1 MKKKLT
7 VLGILLLSI
16 SLLLAAEE
24 NQIKK
29 SLSFIIKGGWGT
41 ARIGDI
47 NAYYKSRCADEIFN
61 IPENEGNKVPQLSSG
76 FASVEVEGQYA
87 LSDHFSLGL
96 AIGSPIIKSDKAI
109 WYINL
114 GGSTQPVVMEPKV
127 TVYIPIK
134 FNLYYHIPLSSRFQL
149 LIGGGVGIYPA
160 KLSFIPS
167 EIIYG
172 DVNTFSHFPLGIQGV
187 CRIDTSLTKKISLI
201 LEGEWRLAKLTDF
214 KGEEIL
220 GNFINKGTLWYCKE
234 LYLGSNTWWDEL
246 DISKSA
252 PQYDPLGQVLYKDQ
266 RKAIFDLSGFS
277 LRTGISLSF

>member
-96 AIGSPIIKSDKAI
+96 ALGSPIIKSDKAI
-109 WYINL
+109 WHINFN
-114 GGSTQPVVMEPKV
+114 GSIQPMVLEPKV
-127 TVYIPIK
+127 TVYVPIK
-134 FNLYYHIPLSSRFQL
+134 INLYYRLPLSTRWQW
-149 LIGGGVGIYPA
+149 LIGGGAGVYLTQISSP
-160 KLSFIPS
+160 FN
-167 EIIYG
+167 
-172 DVNTFSHFPLGIQGV
+172 VFSHFPFGLQAVSGMEINLSRV
-187 CRIDTSLTKKISLI
+187 LSLI
-201 LEGEWRLAKLTDF
+201 VDGEWRLAKITDF
-214 KGEEIL
+214 KGSDPITGE
-220 GNFINKGTLWYCKE
+220 NGTLWYYKAAQM
-234 LYLGSNTWWDEL
+234 GSDVWQEEWK
-246 DISKSA
+246 ISRTRPES
-252 PQYDPLGQVLYKDQ
+252 DPLGEWVYKDQ
-266 RKAIFDLSGFS
+266 RKAIFDLSGVSIRAGLKFR
-277 LRTGISLSF
+277 L